1 MIKEAFNE
9 KLGKLYESYR
19 AEIDELFTTPEER
32 VEGAAVLWHM

>member
-32 VEGAAVLWHM
+32 VEGAAVLWHI